1 MRVVWLVSCVFWL
14 TSINMA
20 KRERDDARKE
30 AQLIEDEQKKYDKL
44 LEQVR
49 LREHEFNNHMTAILA
64 THYTCQTYD
73 KLVEA
78 QSEYCRKLMAENKH
92 NKLVLLQDK
101 TFSAFLYEKLM
112 EIEEQGIETGYK
124 SSGEFTHENI
134 PTYQLIEMAG
144 ILLDNATE
152 AVKDMPDPQIF
163 VEIRAVGK
171 ASLVVRN
178 VYPHVSYAEIQSWF
192 EKGRSSKGAWRGL
205 GLYHLKQLCALN
217 GCSICC
223 ENTEIDGANWIT
235 FTLML

>member
-1 MRVVWLVSCVFWL
+1 MRVIWLVSCVFWL

-20 KRERDDARKE
+20 KRERDEARKE
-30 AQLIEDEQKKYDKL
+30 AKLMEDEQKKYDKL

-78 QSEYCRKLMAENKH
+78 QSEYCRKLMAENKY

-101 TFSAFLYEKLM
+101 TFSAFLYEKLA

-124 SSGEFTHENI
+124 STGEFTHENI
-134 PTYQLIEMAG
+134 STYQLIEMAG
-144 ILLDNATE
+144 ILLDNAAE
-152 AVKDMPDPQIF
+152 AVKNRADRKIS
-163 VEIRAVGK
+163 VEIRQTDR
-171 ASLVVRN
+171 ASLTVRN
-178 VYPHVSYAEIQSWF
+178 VYPYVPYSEIESWF
-192 EKGRSSKGAWRGL
+192 EKDASSKGLSRGL
-205 GLYHLKQLCALN
+205 GLYHLKQLCTKT

-223 ENTEIDGANWIT
+223 ENTELGGANWIS